1 MVPTGQVEKQE
12 RAGARRDS
20 LALVAIALL
29 LAVLVVSVAF
39 LH

>member
-1 MVPTGQVEKQE
+1 MVPSGQVEKQE
-12 RAGARRDS
+12 RADARRDAV
-20 LALVAIALL
+20 ALVTIALL